1 MQIKKTLKNIEK
13 MIKDLN
19 TVEEVKAA
27 ILATLLNTEKGEYC
41 SKKFIISNCIELDR
55 RVRVI
60 QLSTDEHILTIKFD
74 AKTPVTKRGAQK
86 IVSLLLDCANL
97 EDFTFLPNRLV
108 VTDIV
113 KACKKEKAVNAIRYR
128 NDRYN
133 DFPRML
139 EGVLYIIDGVY
150 ITVEGT
156 RPNCFLHVEYE
167 GLDYKIDTTFAVM
180 QSNHDYTIID
190 TANEKF
196 YSTTNP
202 LDTLLKLTGV
212 R

>member
-1 MQIKKTLKNIEK
+1 

-19 TVEEVKAA
+19 TLEEVKAA
-27 ILATLLNTEKGEYC
+27 ILATLLNTEKGEWI
-41 SKKFIISNCIELDR
+41 SKNFIISNCIELDR

-86 IVSLLLDCANL
+86 IVSLLLDLANM

-108 VTDIV
+108 INDLIEVL
-113 KACKKEKAVNAIRYR
+113 KKEKAVNAIRYR

-133 DFPRML
+133 DFHRML
-139 EGVLYIIDGVY
+139 EGVLYIIDGVC

-156 RPNCFLHVEYE
+156 GANGNCFLRVKY
-167 GLDYKIDTTFAVM
+167 DARTFCGR
-180 QSNHDYTIID
+180 S
-190 TANEKF
+190 
-196 YSTTNP
+196 STTLPTP
-202 LDTLLKLTGV
+202 LIPCLN
-212 R
+212 

>member
-1 MQIKKTLKNIEK
+1 

-60 QLSTDEHILTIKFD
+60 QLSSEEHILTIKFD

-108 VTDIV
+108 INELIE
-113 KACKKEKAVNAIRYR
+113 ALKKEKAVNAIRYC

-139 EGVLYIIDGVY
+139 EGVLYVIDGVH

-167 GLDYKIDTTFAVM
+167 GLAHKVDTTFAVM
-180 QSNHDYTIID
+180 QTHHNYTIID
-190 TANEKF
+190 PTKERF
-196 YSTTNP
+196 YSTDKP
-202 LDTLLKLTGV
+202 LDTILKLV
-212 R
+212 K